1 MNYIILDMEWNQSYP
16 KLGEDNRKRK
26 TKNEIIEI
34 GAIKLDENMNCLASY
49 KRLIRPVFI
58 RKLNSHVKKL
68 TGITE
73 KMLAE
78 GSFFP
83 ETIEEFR
90 KWCGEDRK
98 IITWGYDDIPMLISC
113 LKMYGMDSGWIGDWY
128 NLQLIFNA
136 QTDSG
141 TNQKSLKS
149 ALEHF
154 NSEIDEEHPW
164 HDALNDAYYTAVI
177 CRKLDLKKGIE
188 DYNSCLKSKKSEV
201 LAEGDSLKLKEIF
214 RQQFRGI
221 VIDGRRQYP
230 EAFNN
235 NPCPVCH
242 APMVR
247 CAWLKTGTCCL
258 ATIAECKRHGK
269 FFLRINICRNK
280 RGEKSARKIIYDI
293 TPEAERYYAKVQK
306 KWDDIQKVKEN
317 KRKSITE

>member
-16 KLGEDNRKRK
+16 KPTAGAGKRK

-73 KMLAE
+73 KMLAQ

-83 ETIEEFR
+83 EIIDEFR
-90 KWCGEDRK
+90 QWCGEDRK
-98 IITWGYDDIPMLISC
+98 IITWGYDDIPMLVSC
-113 LKMYGMDSGWIGDWY
+113 LKMYKMDTDWIGDWY

-141 TNQKSLKS
+141 SNQKSLKS
-149 ALEHF
+149 ALEYF
-154 NSEIDEEHPW
+154 NCRIDDNHPW

-177 CRKLDLKKGIE
+177 CQKLDLKKGIE
-188 DYNSCLKSKKSEV
+188 NYSVGVKAKKTEPKCEIES
-201 LAEGDSLKLKEIF
+201 AKLKEIS
-214 RQQFRGI
+214 RQQCKG
-221 VIDGRRQYP
+221 VLIDGKRRYP

-242 APMVR
+242 APTVR
-247 CAWLKTGTCCL
+247 CGWIKTGACRF
-258 ATIAECKRHGK
+258 ATVIECKRHGK
-269 FFLRINICRNK
+269 FYCAINICKSK
-280 RGEKSARKIIYDI
+280 RGEKTAVKILYEL
-293 TPEAERYYAKVQK
+293 TPEAESLFAKAQK
-306 KWDDIQKVKEN
+306 KWDEMQKN
-317 KRKSITE
+317 KKKV

>member
-16 KLGEDNRKRK
+16 KTGDDAKKRK

-34 GAIKLDENMNCLASY
+34 GAIKLDENMNLVASY
-49 KRLIRPVFI
+49 KRMIRPVFI

-73 KMLAE
+73 KMLAD
-78 GSFFP
+78 GGFFP

-90 KWCGEDRK
+90 EWCGEEK
-98 IITWGYDDIPMLISC
+98 VIITWGYDDIPMLISC
-113 LKMYGMDSGWIGDWY
+113 LKMYSMDSGWIGDWY

-141 TNQKSLKS
+141 SNQKSLKS
-149 ALEHF
+149 ALEYF
-154 NSEIDEEHPW
+154 NCQIDEAHPW

-177 CRKLDLKKGIE
+177 CRNLDLKKGIE
-188 DYNSCLKSKKSEV
+188 EYNSGSVKKS
-201 LAEGDSLKLKEIF
+201 AEDSGDSLKLKEIF
-214 RQQFRGI
+214 RQQFRG
-221 VIDGRRQYP
+221 VMVEGRRQYP

-247 CAWLKTGTCCL
+247 CAWLKTGTCRL
-258 ATIAECKRHGK
+258 ATIVECKRHGR
-269 FFLRINICRNK
+269 FFVRINICRTK
-280 RGEKSARKIIYDI
+280 RGEKFARKVIYEI

-306 KWDDIQKVKEN
+306 KWDAIQKAKD
-317 KRKSITE
+317 ITKA